1 MPGDKKTDPV
11 LVMIAIIL
19 GVLVTV
25 TYIGDRSSSPDRY
38 HSGSSVAAT
47 SNPPS

>member
-1 MPGDKKTDPV
+1 MHGEQKTDPV

-25 TYIGDRSSSPDRY
+25 TYIGDRSTNPDRY
-38 HSGSSVAAT
+38 QSSSFGT
-47 SNPPS
+47 SHPPS